1 LENVTNRHRA
11 CADEHAALPCRSLCQ
26 KGFEVFLHNSIKERI
41 FGCAALVFDG
51 DDLSRDRDGE
61 EPSRRAIRVPC
72 AGEIRG
78 SARAGDRR
86 VNHSGLLVLHLN
98 KPATRQPH

>member
-78 SARAGDRR
+78 TWAVR
-86 VNHSGLLVLHLN
+86 
-98 KPATRQPH
+98 